1 MIFEPGEKPIELK
14 ASNEEGVVFVFVF
27 VFVLGSAVPHPYPL
41 HIGSYSVHT
50 SAQEL
55 AVGERHIS
63 ELEKKLKETGDR
75 RTASGTIPIFRW
87 LSLPVAQES

>member
-1 MIFEPGEKPIELK
+1 MVIFEPGEKPIELK
-14 ASNEEGVVFVFVF
+14 ASNEEGVVF

-55 AVGERHIS
+55 AVGERHIT